1 VDGLSLC
8 ADNGQA
14 GLPAKPNQGITM
26 NPRAALVAAA
36 CLALASAAYAATPD
50 PVIKAQLESKG
61 TPFTV
66 DDDGDYQITV
76 RLEDDRTQLVW
87 VRSVVEETDH
97 MKIRE
102 IWSPGYESE
111 TPAFPAAVA
120 NDLMERSNMLKLGSW
135 VKQDK
140 VAMLVT
146 KIPADASADELDEA
160 IDLTA
165 MSADAAELALTGK
178 DDL

>member
-1 VDGLSLC
+1 MKL
-8 ADNGQA
+8 
-14 GLPAKPNQGITM
+14 
-26 NPRAALVAAA
+26 RAVFAAAA
-36 CLALASAAYAATPD
+36 CLAFATAAHAATPD

-76 RLEDDRTQLVW
+76 RLENDRTQLVW
-87 VRSVVEETDH
+87 VRSAVEETDQ

-102 IWSPGYESE
+102 IWSPGYESA

-120 NDLMERSNMLKLGSW
+120 NDLMERSNMLKLGAW

-165 MSADAAELALTGK
+165 ISADSAELELTGK